1 MKIRVSVKP
10 RSLLSKVV
18 SFEGNMLYV
27 NVKAIPYKGKSNL
40 ELIKTLS
47 TFFKI
52 PKSKISILKGSKSKI
67 KELDLDDEQKVI
79 VGLKKLL

>member
-1 MKIRVSVKP
+1 
-10 RSLLSKVV
+10 
-18 SFEGNMLYV
+18 ML
-27 NVKAIPYKGKSNL
+27 
-40 ELIKTLS
+40 LS

>member
-27 NVKAIPYKGKSNL
+27 NVKAIPHKGKSNL
-40 ELIKTLS
+40 ELIKT
-47 TFFKI
+47 
-52 PKSKISILKGSKSKI
+52 
-67 KELDLDDEQKVI
+67 
-79 VGLKKLL
+79 